1 MRMTNDYTGYVKGV
15 VPYPLIVKYRPT
27 NFETFIGNEN
37 EIEDLRDILKRKSTH
52 TFLITGQIGC
62 GKTSLARIIAKEL
75 GCTKLGY
82 DLFEQN
88 SAEYTGIDN
97 MREILHRSSFG
108 SKRTIIFDEAHKLS
122 NSAQNA
128 ALKHFE
134 ESPSSA
140 YYILCTD
147 KPEKIISGIKSRSFD
162 YNLSP
167 LFSGEILKLLRRVCA
182 TEGWELSEEVLN
194 RVAKESGG
202 IPREALKKLE
212 KAYHRR
218 DNFIPEIDRNRVFV
232 LQNMSD
238 LECFQYI
245 TKNKT
250 NYSTLFIGSNDIERV
265 IGRDVIVIQ
274 IKNEVGMKSTETFLR
289 RIDGLPKSVKTVEMP
304 GDEIRSFEDWI
315 NSQFEDN
322 NNTNILQDFED
333 IINIPPELT
342 FPSLHTATDQFIMP
356 FREFYELELP
366 EREMIMAP
374 WLLEGD
380 LIMLAADSGT
390 GKSLFAMEIAAA
402 CSSGRNAMSGLWT
415 PQKTHPVLYI
425 DGEMHWEDIKV
436 RGHLF
441 GLNDCFILSRTV
453 CIHKNGSPE
462 LDITK
467 DEIRNFLSRYI
478 TNKGIKLVVLDNVD
492 SLCDGLDHSSGV
504 KWWPI
509 NQWLLTLRSNGVSV
523 ILVHHTNKK
532 GSPMGTSAR
541 RFKLDHSFIL
551 KEKRSYV
558 NTNSAM
564 CAFSVKVDK
573 LRRGLE
579 RVELKLF
586 ICEDG
591 KWDVRDMNES
601 DEKKQSG
608 RKEDELSKK
617 KKARIALGLVEGR
630 KQNNIAEE
638 IGCSP
643 PYINTVKNYFI
654 VKGMLHQ
661 NKDTKSYELTEA
673 GKKWIAEISQSC

>member
-1 MRMTNDYTGYVKGV
+1 
-15 VPYPLIVKYRPT
+15 
-27 NFETFIGNEN
+27 
-37 EIEDLRDILKRKSTH
+37 
-52 TFLITGQIGC
+52 
-62 GKTSLARIIAKEL
+62 
-75 GCTKLGY
+75 
-82 DLFEQN
+82 
-88 SAEYTGIDN
+88 
-97 MREILHRSSFG
+97 MREILRRSSYG
-108 SKRTIIFDEAHKLS
+108 SKRTFIFDEAHKLS
-122 NSAQNA
+122 NAAQNA

-147 KPEKIISGIKSRSFD
+147 KPEKIISGLKSRCFD

-289 RIDGLPKSVKTVEMP
+289 RIDGLPKGVKTVEMP

-322 NNTNILQDFED
+322 NNTNILQNLEA

-402 CSSGRNAMSGLWT
+402 CSAGRKAMNGLWT
-415 PQKTHPVLYI
+415 PQKTQPVLYV
-425 DGEMHWEDIKV
+425 DGEMHWNDIKD
-436 RGHLF
+436 RGRSF

-453 CIHKNGSPE
+453 YIYKKGSPE

-478 TNKGIKLVVLDNVD
+478 TNKGIKLVVLDNID
-492 SLCDGLDHSSGV
+492 SLCDGMDLSSQV
-504 KWWPI
+504 QWSPI
-509 NQWLLTLRSNGVSV
+509 KQWLTTFRSHGVSV
-523 ILVHHTNKK
+523 IIVHHTNKS
-532 GSPMGTSAR
+532 GDPFGTSNR
-541 RFKLDHSFIL
+541 RWKLDYSIILQKKHS
-551 KEKRSYV
+551 SV
-558 NTNSAM
+558 NTNSPI
-564 CAFSVKVDK
+564 CAFTIVVDK
-573 LRRGLE
+573 ERRGMKGLE
-579 RVELKLF
+579 GKLF
-586 ICEDG
+586 ICENG
-591 KWDVRDMNES
+591 KWEVRDLKES
-601 DEKKQSG
+601 DQKKQSG
-608 RKEDELSKK
+608 KKEDKDSKR
-617 KKARIALGLVEGR
+617 KKARVAMGLV
-630 KQNNIAEE
+630 
-638 IGCSP
+638 
-643 PYINTVKNYFI
+643 Y
-654 VKGMLHQ
+654 
-661 NKDTKSYELTEA
+661 
-673 GKKWIAEISQSC
+673 GKKNKKMLLMR